1 MEYFYDEV
9 FKKKMITDLRDKI
22 TNPGFSYRDDDK
34 IYEMAL
40 FVKNRLRMNDE
51 SGQGN
56 ELESLKFVLNE
67 YVTIDELKNRMSSM
81 DSTAIT

>member
-1 MEYFYDEV
+1 
-9 FKKKMITDLRDKI
+9 
-22 TNPGFSYRDDDK
+22 
-34 IYEMAL
+34 
-40 FVKNRLRMNDE
+40 MNDE

-67 YVTIDELKNRMSSM
+67 YVTIDELKNRISSM

>member
-1 MEYFYDEV
+1 
-9 FKKKMITDLRDKI
+9 MITDLRDKI

-67 YVTIDELKNRMSSM
+67 YVTIDELKNRISSM
-81 DSTAIT
+81 DSTAITYFKIIR

>member
-1 MEYFYDEV
+1 
-9 FKKKMITDLRDKI
+9 
-22 TNPGFSYRDDDK
+22 
-34 IYEMAL
+34 MAL

-67 YVTIDELKNRMSSM
+67 YVTIDELKIVYLQWILLLLHIIKLIR
-81 DSTAIT
+81 

>member
-1 MEYFYDEV
+1 
-9 FKKKMITDLRDKI
+9 MITDLRDKI

-56 ELESLKFVLNE
+56 
-67 YVTIDELKNRMSSM
+67 
-81 DSTAIT
+81 